1 MPTLMLHTVIALLR
15 LLHGGRLTR
24 VSFRDIV
31 RTTAYVRAQMC
42 WLQLCTEPVEVVE
55 CESSP
60 QHTATPSYR
69 PSTDDRRDEEK
80 DA

>member
-15 LLHGGRLTR
+15 LLHGGRL
-24 VSFRDIV
+24 VSFREII

-42 WLQLCTEPVEVVE
+42 WLRVCTEPVGVVE
-55 CESSP
+55 CQSLS

-69 PSTDDRRDEEK
+69 PSTADRRDEE
-80 DA
+80 